1 MYGIECRIFLPQLR
15 EQIQINIY
23 VGLEILI
30 LYEAQCATYNFNG
43 LIQSGNFNLMSRLES
58 VKVSQWSCTSEDE
71 KNVLVAVSKLVSVAG
86 ITLG

>member
-43 LIQSGNFNLMSRLES
+43 LIQSGNFNLMSRLELQDQQPPLQFS
-58 VKVSQWSCTSEDE
+58 PSLCEDKRLCWMQFVS
-71 KNVLVAVSKLVSVAG
+71 
-86 ITLG
+86 